1 LTGAGHDDLHGGRLP
16 PPSDSLLHV
25 RGVTVLGTVVA
36 LLTLACGA
44 GASGQRAEALR
55 LVKVV
60 GGLSSPVHVAAPRS
74 EPGRLYVVEQAGR
87 IRVVERG
94 RVVRTFL
101 DIRGLV
107 ASGGERGLFS
117 IAFHPSY
124 AQNRRFYVDYTDTAG
139 NTRVVEYRSNGR
151 TAIRSSRRQLVRIV
165 QPFSNHNGGQL
176 AFGPNGK
183 LYVGMGDGGSGG
195 DPANHAQTRG
205 SLLGKLLTINVDVRG
220 ARPLISALGL
230 RNPWRFSFDRA
241 NGDLYMGD
249 VGQGTWEE
257 IDYLPKGRLG
267 RLQNYGWSVFEGRAR
282 FSDRELAGGE
292 LVMPVHVYRN
302 GGANCSVT
310 GGFVYRGSAVA
321 AAKGRYF
328 FGDYCSGIVWSLK
341 VSAGTARDVRR
352 HGFNVPALSSF
363 GEDARGELYL
373 VSQQGTVFRLRG

>member
-1 LTGAGHDDLHGGRLP
+1 M
-16 PPSDSLLHV
+16 

-36 LLTLACGA
+36 LLALACGA
-44 GASGQRAEALR
+44 GASSEREGALR

-60 GGLSSPVHVAAPRS
+60 GGLSAPVHVAAPRS

-117 IAFHPSY
+117 IAFHPGY

-151 TAIRSSRRQLVRIV
+151 TAILSSRRQLVRIV
-165 QPFSNHNGGQL
+165 QPYSNHNGGQL
-176 AFGPNGK
+176 AFGPNGR
-183 LYVGMGDGGSGG
+183 LYIGMGDGGAGG
-195 DPANHAQTRG
+195 DPQNNAQNRG
-205 SLLGKLLTINVDVRG
+205 SLLGKLLTINVDRRG
-220 ARPLISALGL
+220 ARPLISAIGL

-241 NGDLYMGD
+241 NGNLYIAD
-249 VGQGTWEE
+249 VGQGDWEE
-257 IDYLPKGRLG
+257 IDYLPRGRLG
-267 RLQNYGWSVFEGRAR
+267 RLQNYGWSVFEGRER
-282 FSDRELAGGE
+282 FSSDRELAGGE
-292 LVMPVHVYRN
+292 LVTPVHVYARRSPH
-302 GGANCSVT
+302 CSVT

-341 VSAGTARDVRR
+341 VSGGEARDVRR
-352 HGFNVPALSSF
+352 HGFRVPALSSF
-363 GEDARGELYL
+363 GEDARGALYL
-373 VSQQGTVFRLRG
+373 VSQQGTVYRLGG